1 VQHASSGEEGSTTV
15 FFASASM
22 DGTVRLWAGQ
32 TWACLRIFT
41 AAAAHEHM
49 PFLAAAMSLR

>member
-1 VQHASSGEEGSTTV
+1 V